1 MQEDEIDRMKTKVR
15 FLGHLL
21 KRENILKWKIIFTNE
36 DPSRHSKQTLD
47 RSQSDCETHNI
58 LDPVGP
64 TFHLKLQ
71 FIELLLPDYLWQTN
85 LGIWIFWIFIL
96 IYSINFQWMQSDE
109 KKF

>member
-71 FIELLLPDYLWQTN
+71 FIEL
-85 LGIWIFWIFIL
+85 
-96 IYSINFQWMQSDE
+96 SDCFCQITYG
-109 KKF
+109 KQI